1 MKSARALCRLLFFA
15 AYTIIRTAQVV
26 IVSSIWGVDWDRSL
40 RVRRSFVRFLLPRI
54 GVKLHIEGTAPDYP
68 SLIVGNH
75 RSYLDPAFICHEAK
89 AFAVS
94 KAEVAHW
101 PIIGYGTRVT
111 GTLYLRRE
119 HADSRKYTLDA
130 IEEKLREGWP
140 IILFPEGTTSDLP
153 KTGPFRPGSF
163 RLAARTGFPV
173 IPVAIRYAD
182 PADYWLGDDT
192 FIGHFM
198 RMFGKKRIEASIV
211 FGPPMRDDDPERLL
225 QSVKNW
231 IDARI

>member
-1 MKSARALCRLLFFA
+1 MKSVRALCRLLFFA
-15 AYTIIRTAQVV
+15 VYTIIRTAQVV
-26 IVSSIWGVDWDRSL
+26 IASSIWGVDWDRSL

-68 SLIVGNH
+68 CLIVGNH

-119 HADSRKYTLDA
+119 NAGSRKYTLDA

-140 IILFPEGTTSDLP
+140 VVLFPEGTTTDLP
-153 KTGPFRPGSF
+153 KTGPFRP
-163 RLAARTGFPV
+163 
-173 IPVAIRYAD
+173 
-182 PADYWLGDDT
+182 GDDT

-198 RMFGKKRIEASIV
+198 RMFGKKRIEASTV

>member
-1 MKSARALCRLLFFA
+1 MKSIRALSRLLFFA
-15 AYTIIRTAQVV
+15 LYTIVRTAEVV
-26 IVSSIWGVDWDRSL
+26 IASKIWGIDWDRSL

-54 GVKLHIEGTAPDYP
+54 GVRLHIEGIAPDYP
-68 SLIVGNH
+68 CLIVGNH

-111 GTLYLRRE
+111 GTLYLQRE
-119 HADSRKYTLDA
+119 SAGSRKYTLDA
-130 IEEKLREGWP
+130 IEAKLREGWP
-140 IILFPEGTTSDLP
+140 VVLFPEGTTTSLP
-153 KTGPFRPGSF
+153 KTGPFKMGSF
-163 RLAARTGFPV
+163 RLAAQTGYPIV
-173 IPVAIRYAD
+173 PAAIRYAD

-192 FIGHFM
+192 FVGHFM
-198 RMFGKKRIEASIV
+198 RMFGKKRIEASV
-211 FGPPMRDDDPERLL
+211 SFGPPMRDDNPERLML
-225 QSVKNW
+225 SVKNW